1 MGLTQ
6 ELILFE
12 LLHGC
17 RSGRLFGAESVKSL
31 CSVRWRNMPSKLNVS
46 GHYFIYF
53 LLCNIRVPIV
63 GLLLNRAFLSRD
75 KLS

>member
-17 RSGRLFGAESVKSL
+17 RSGKLFRVDRVGQYVLGDGET
-31 CSVRWRNMPSKLNVS
+31 CH
-46 GHYFIYF
+46 GH
-53 LLCNIRVPIV
+53 
-63 GLLLNRAFLSRD
+63 
-75 KLS
+75 